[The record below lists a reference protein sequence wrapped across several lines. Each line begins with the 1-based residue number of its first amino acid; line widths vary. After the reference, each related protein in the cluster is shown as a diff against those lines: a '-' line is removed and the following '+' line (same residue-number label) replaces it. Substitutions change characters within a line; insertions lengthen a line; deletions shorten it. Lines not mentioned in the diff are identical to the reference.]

1 MKKPRPKES
10 KGGPWADQNETESSP
25 PDTRPEEYGDAN
37 PYQAQGDKTPEP
49 RPAAPEREIPDDRV
63 EREQDR

>member
-1 MKKPRPKES
+1 MEKPRPKKS
-10 KGGPWADQNETESSP
+10 KDVPWADQSETESNP
-25 PDTRPEEYGDAN
+25 PETGPEEYGDPN
-37 PYQAQGDKTPEP
+37 PYQAPGDKTAEP